1 MANPARMGD
10 NASLASGGI
19 AVHPVKQDNRYQ
31 IGDPGRYLMP
41 GLFQRLLAA
50 LEEMGVDPHYGYT
63 LELEDPETGATG
75 RITGV
80 KSSHVGVFHPDDGH
94 RDLGEFLT
102 ETGHI
107 AFTEVAI
114 CVEADACD
122 QCRWI
127 GVDEPVGVIAGPG
140 MLVVNGSIEHLRIRT
155 GMPLSTAIVIPM
167 AA

>member
-1 MANPARMGD
+1 MANPVRMRN
-10 NASLASGGI
+10 NAVLASGGI

-31 IGDPGRYLMP
+31 IGDPGRYLKP

-50 LEEMGVDPHYGYT
+50 LDAKGLDPHNGYT
-63 LELEDPETGATG
+63 LELEDPETGAWG

-94 RDLGEFLT
+94 RDLGDFLT

-107 AFTEVAI
+107 AFTEITI
-114 CVEADACD
+114 CVDADACD

-127 GVDEPVGVIAGPG
+127 GIDEPVGVIAGPG
-140 MLVVNGSIEHLRIRT
+140 MLVVNGSIEHLRIGT
-155 GMPLSTAIVIPM
+155 GIPASAITPLPM